1 MKFNTLKIFSFVI
14 FLSILSCKENKE
26 TDENKTNQT
35 SVKEITKT
43 ISEEKIDSVN
53 HLAANQYLSMAKNLE
68 DSRYPK
74 TFYPESNK
82 FETSNS
88 GWWTSG
94 FYPGTLLYLYEETAE
109 DSLKIEAERILEDL
123 KREES
128 NTSTHDL
135 GFMMFCSF
143 GNANRMDPKPEY
155 QDILMNSAKS
165 LSTRY
170 NDTVKAIRSWDSASW
185 NKAGE
190 DDLVVIID
198 NMMNLELLFW
208 ATEHSGDSTYYDI
221 AVNHA
226 NTTMKHH
233 FREDYSSYHEVIYDE
248 NTGSVKKQ
256 ITNQGFADES
266 SWARG
271 QAWGL
276 YGYVV
281 MYRATKNEKYL
292 KMAENIANF
301 ILNHP
306 NLPEDKVPFWD
317 FDTDKIPN
325 DLKDSSAAAVMASAL
340 LELYEFTDQTEYF
353 TAAEK
358 MLETLSSNQY
368 LANQDEIGGFL
379 LKHGVGNMPNK
390 TEVDVPLTYGDY
402 YFVEALKRYKEI

>member
-1 MKFNTLKIFSFVI
+1 MKLNTIKI
-14 FLSILSCKENKE
+14 LSIVVFLITVISCKENKNTE
-26 TDENKTNQT
+26 E
-35 SVKEITKT
+35 KESSEAELTKS

-53 HLAANQYLSMAKNLE
+53 QLAANQYLAMSESLE
-68 DSRYPK
+68 ESRYPK
-74 TFYPESNK
+74 TFYPKKNEFES
-82 FETSNS
+82 SNS

-94 FYPGTLLYLYEETAE
+94 FYPGTLLYIYEETGE

-143 GNANRMDPKPEY
+143 GNANRIDPKPEY
-155 QDILMNSAKS
+155 QEILMNSAKS
-165 LSTRY
+165 LATRY

-185 NKAGE
+185 NKAGD

>member
-1 MKFNTLKIFSFVI
+1 MKFNTLKIFGFVI

-53 HLAANQYLSMAKNLE
+53 QLAANQYLSMAKNLE

-74 TFYPESNK
+74 TFYPENNK

-185 NKAGE
+185 NKAGD

-233 FREDYSSYHEVIYDE
+233 FRDDYSSYHEVIYDE
-248 NTGSVKKQ
+248 NTGTVKKQ

-340 LELYEFTDQTEYF
+340 LELYGFTDQTEYF

>member
-1 MKFNTLKIFSFVI
+1 MKLNTLKIFSFVV

-26 TDENKTNQT
+26 TEENTTNQT
-35 SVKEITKT
+35 SEEKITKS

-53 HLAANQYLSMAKNLE
+53 QLAANQYLSMAKNLE
-68 DSRYPK
+68 ESRYPK
-74 TFYPESNK
+74 TFYPENNK

-94 FYPGTLLYLYEETAE
+94 FYPGTLLYLYEETGE
-109 DSLKIEAERILEDL
+109 DSLKIEAERILTDL

-143 GNANRMDPKPEY
+143 GNANRIDPKPEY
-155 QDILMNSAKS
+155 QEILMNSAKS
-165 LSTRY
+165 LATRY

-226 NTTMKHH
+226 NTTMENH

-248 NTGSVKKQ
+248 ATGDVKKQ
-256 ITNQGFADES
+256 ITNQGFADDS
-266 SWARG
+266 NWARG

-281 MYRATKNEKYL
+281 MYRATKDEKYL
-292 KMAENIANF
+292 EMAKNIAEVV
-301 ILNHP
+301 LNDP
-306 NLPEDKVPFWD
+306 NMPEDKIPFWD
-317 FDTDKIPN
+317 FDTDKIPD

-340 LELYEFTDQTEYF
+340 LELYEYTDDAEYF
-353 TAAEK
+353 TVAEE
-358 MLETLSSNQY
+358 MLESLSSPEY
-368 LANQDEIGGFL
+368 LADQDELGGFL

-402 YFVEALKRYKEI
+402 YFIEALKRYQEI

>member
-1 MKFNTLKIFSFVI
+1 MKLNTLKIFSFVV

-26 TDENKTNQT
+26 TEENNTNQT
-35 SVKEITKT
+35 SEEKITKS

-53 HLAANQYLSMAKNLE
+53 QLAANQYLSMAKNLE
-68 DSRYPK
+68 EGRYPK
-74 TFYPESNK
+74 TFYPENNK

-94 FYPGTLLYLYEETAE
+94 FYPGTLLYLYEETGE
-109 DSLKIEAERILEDL
+109 DSLKIEAERILKDL

-143 GNANRMDPKPEY
+143 GNANRIDPKPEY
-155 QDILMNSAKS
+155 QEILMNSAKS
-165 LSTRY
+165 LATRY

-226 NTTMKHH
+226 NTTMENH

-248 NTGSVKKQ
+248 ATGDVKKQ
-256 ITNQGFADES
+256 ITNQGFADDS
-266 SWARG
+266 NWARG

-281 MYRATKNEKYL
+281 MYRATEDEKYL
-292 KMAENIANF
+292 EMAKNIAEV
-301 ILNHP
+301 ILNDP
-306 NLPEDKVPFWD
+306 NMPEDKIPFWD
-317 FDTDKIPN
+317 FDTDKIPD

-340 LELYEFTDQTEYF
+340 LELYEYTDDAEYF
-353 TAAEK
+353 TVAEE
-358 MLETLSSNQY
+358 MLESLSSPEY
-368 LANQDEIGGFL
+368 LADQDELGGFL

-402 YFVEALKRYKEI
+402 YFVEALKRYQEI

>member
-1 MKFNTLKIFSFVI
+1 MKLNTLKIFSFVV

-26 TDENKTNQT
+26 TEENTTNQT
-35 SVKEITKT
+35 SEEKITKS

-53 HLAANQYLSMAKNLE
+53 QLAANQYLSMAKNLE
-68 DSRYPK
+68 ESRYPK
-74 TFYPESNK
+74 TFYPENNK

-94 FYPGTLLYLYEETAE
+94 FYPGTLLYLYEETGE
-109 DSLKIEAERILEDL
+109 DSLKIEAERILIDL

-143 GNANRMDPKPEY
+143 GNANRIDPKPEY
-155 QDILMNSAKS
+155 QEILMNSAKS
-165 LSTRY
+165 LATRY

-226 NTTMKHH
+226 NTTMENH

-248 NTGSVKKQ
+248 ATGDVKKQ
-256 ITNQGFADES
+256 ITNQGFADDS
-266 SWARG
+266 NWARG

-281 MYRATKNEKYL
+281 IYRATKDDKYL
-292 KMAENIANF
+292 EMAKNIAEV
-301 ILNHP
+301 ILNDP
-306 NLPEDKVPFWD
+306 NMPEDKIPFWD
-317 FDTDKIPN
+317 FDTDKIPD

-340 LELYEFTDQTEYF
+340 LELYEYTDDAEYF
-353 TAAEK
+353 TVAEE
-358 MLETLSSNQY
+358 MLESLSSPEY
-368 LANQDEIGGFL
+368 LADQDELGGFL
-379 LKHGVGNMPNK
+379 LKHGVGNMPNN

-402 YFVEALKRYKEI
+402 YFVEALKRYQEI

>member
-1 MKFNTLKIFSFVI
+1 MKLNTIKI
-14 FLSILSCKENKE
+14 LSIVVFLITVISCKENKNTE
-26 TDENKTNQT
+26 E
-35 SVKEITKT
+35 KESSEAELTKS

-53 HLAANQYLSMAKNLE
+53 QLAANQYLAMSESLE
-68 DSRYPK
+68 ESRYPK
-74 TFYPESNK
+74 TFYPKKNEFES
-82 FETSNS
+82 SNS

-94 FYPGTLLYLYEETAE
+94 FYPGTLLYLYEETGE

-143 GNANRMDPKPEY
+143 GNANRIDPKPEY
-155 QDILMNSAKS
+155 QEILMNSAKS
-165 LSTRY
+165 LATRY

-208 ATEHSGDSTYYDI
+208 ATEYSGDSTYYDI

-226 NTTMKHH
+226 NTTMQNH
-233 FREDYSSYHEVIYDE
+233 FRDDYSSYHEVIYDE
-248 NTGSVKKQ
+248 NTGTVKKQ
-256 ITNQGFADES
+256 ITNQGYADES

-281 MYRATKNEKYL
+281 MYRATKDEKYL
-292 KMAENIANF
+292 EMAKNIANF
-301 ILNHP
+301 ILNHT

-325 DLKDSSAAAVMASAL
+325 DLRDSSAASVMASAL
-340 LELYEFTDQTEYF
+340 LELYEFTDQTQYF
-353 TAAEK
+353 KAAEQ
-358 MLETLSSNQY
+358 MLKTLCSPEY
-368 LANQDEIGGFL
+368 LANQDELGGFL

>member
-1 MKFNTLKIFSFVI
+1 MKLNTLKIFSFVV

-26 TDENKTNQT
+26 TEENTTNQT
-35 SVKEITKT
+35 SEEKITKS

-53 HLAANQYLSMAKNLE
+53 QLAANQYLSMAKNLE
-68 DSRYPK
+68 EGRYPK
-74 TFYPESNK
+74 TFYPENNK

-94 FYPGTLLYLYEETAE
+94 FYPGTLLYLYEETGE
-109 DSLKIEAERILEDL
+109 DSLKIEAERILKDL

-143 GNANRMDPKPEY
+143 GNANRIDPKPEY
-155 QDILMNSAKS
+155 QEILMNSAKS
-165 LSTRY
+165 LATRY

-226 NTTMKHH
+226 NTTMENH

-248 NTGSVKKQ
+248 ATGDVKKQ
-256 ITNQGFADES
+256 ITNQGFADDS
-266 SWARG
+266 NWARG

-281 MYRATKNEKYL
+281 MYRATKDEKYL
-292 KMAENIANF
+292 EMAKNIAEV
-301 ILNHP
+301 ILNEP
-306 NLPEDKVPFWD
+306 NMPEDKIPFWD

-340 LELYEFTDQTEYF
+340 LELYEYTDDAEYF
-353 TAAEK
+353 TVAEE
-358 MLETLSSNQY
+358 MLESLSSPEY
-368 LANQDEIGGFL
+368 LADQDELGGFL

-402 YFVEALKRYKEI
+402 YFIEALKRYQEI

>member
-1 MKFNTLKIFSFVI
+1 MKLNTLKIFSFVV

-26 TDENKTNQT
+26 TEENTTSQT
-35 SVKEITKT
+35 SEEKITKSV
-43 ISEEKIDSVN
+43 SEEKIDSVN
-53 HLAANQYLSMAKNLE
+53 QLAANQYLSMAKNLE
-68 DSRYPK
+68 ESRYPK
-74 TFYPESNK
+74 TFYPEINK

-94 FYPGTLLYLYEETAE
+94 FYPGTLLYLYEETGE
-109 DSLKIEAERILEDL
+109 DSLKIEAERILTDL
-123 KREES
+123 KSEES

-143 GNANRMDPKPEY
+143 GNANRIDPKPEY
-155 QDILMNSAKS
+155 QEILMNSAKS
-165 LSTRY
+165 LATRY

-226 NTTMKHH
+226 NTTMENH

-248 NTGSVKKQ
+248 ATGDVKKQ
-256 ITNQGFADES
+256 ITNQGFADDS
-266 SWARG
+266 NWARG

-281 MYRATKNEKYL
+281 MYRATKDEKYL
-292 KMAENIANF
+292 EMAKNIAEVV
-301 ILNHP
+301 LNDP
-306 NLPEDKVPFWD
+306 NMPEDKIPFWD

-340 LELYEFTDQTEYF
+340 LELYEYTDDAEYF
-353 TAAEK
+353 TVAEE
-358 MLETLSSNQY
+358 MLESLSSPEY
-368 LANQDEIGGFL
+368 LADQDELGGFL

-402 YFVEALKRYKEI
+402 YFVEALKRYQEI

>member
-1 MKFNTLKIFSFVI
+1 MKLNTIKI
-14 FLSILSCKENKE
+14 LSIVVFLITLISCKENKNIE
-26 TDENKTNQT
+26 E
-35 SVKEITKT
+35 KESSEAELTKS

-53 HLAANQYLSMAKNLE
+53 QLAANQYLAMSESLE
-68 DSRYPK
+68 KSRYPK
-74 TFYPESNK
+74 TFYPENNE
-82 FETSNS
+82 FESSNS

-94 FYPGTLLYLYEETAE
+94 FYPGTLLYLYEETGI
-109 DSLKIEAERILEDL
+109 DSLKIETERILKDL
-123 KREES
+123 KQEES
-128 NTSTHDL
+128 NTATHDL

-143 GNANRMDPKPEY
+143 GNANRINPKPEY
-155 QDILMNSAKS
+155 QEILMNSAKS
-165 LSTRY
+165 LATRY

-190 DDLVVIID
+190 NDLVVIID

-226 NTTMKHH
+226 NTTIENH

-248 NTGSVKKQ
+248 ATGDVKKQ
-256 ITNQGFADES
+256 ITNQGFADDS
-266 SWARG
+266 NWARG

-281 MYRATKNEKYL
+281 MYRATKDEKYL
-292 KMAENIANF
+292 EMAKNIAEVV
-301 ILNHP
+301 LNDP
-306 NLPEDKVPFWD
+306 NMPEDKIPFWD
-317 FDTDKIPN
+317 FDTDKIPD

-340 LELYEFTDQTEYF
+340 LELYQYTDDAEYF
-353 TAAEK
+353 TVAEE
-358 MLETLSSNQY
+358 MLESLSSPEY
-368 LANQDEIGGFL
+368 LADQDELGGFL

-402 YFVEALKRYKEI
+402 YFVEALKRYQEI